1 MIQPG
6 HEEYKVLCSLCTFRN
21 QFLTGNFSYSII
33 KPLVGCSKKKEATLK
48 CDPRLP
54 KWLHQPV
61 QTSKIQKEIT
71 AAFRMLEYI
80 CSDKSHA
87 KANLKSKSV
96 KCKKK
101 KKSGN
106 KFLLL
111 LFPTTAFHTQA
122 YVTYRT
128 GCMLLK
134 QHLSC

>member
-1 MIQPG
+1 MIWPD
-6 HEEYKVLCSLCTFRN
+6 HEKCKVLCSLCTFRN

-48 CDPRLP
+48 CDPQLP

-71 AAFRMLEYI
+71 AAIRMLEYI

-101 KKSGN
+101 KKVVISVVISFCCCCC
-106 KFLLL
+106 FLLL
-111 LFPTTAFHTQA
+111 HFIHKHMSPTELGACF
-122 YVTYRT
+122 
-128 GCMLLK
+128 
-134 QHLSC
+134 

>member
-1 MIQPG
+1 MIWPD
-6 HEEYKVLCSLCTFRN
+6 HEKCKVLCSLCTFRN

-48 CDPRLP
+48 CDPQLP

-71 AAFRMLEYI
+71 AAIRMLEYI

-96 KCKKK
+96 KCKK

-134 QHLSC
+134 